1 MEKSFAPSG
10 AEKNDSKSLLKKMK
24 SVGKKTVAT
33 GMALAA
39 LSGAGCFE
47 KKSEG
52 KESAEKDSL
61 VLSQKNENVEEAASI
76 EELRRIYQHARNM
89 FDDYGSTMVER
100 KKTEGD
106 PGELAEKIKRDLM
119 RHIESEAYF
128 EKLKIEFSGDVDRAR
143 IVQDNRL
150 LYLRTV
156 KTIFCNKKDFAVRHF
171 LPFLPANPGF
181 TLPDWLFEVIH
192 RNFSVMEGCFLY
204 RGQMGH
210 EVLLSKEELIEE
222 TCFHEYLHAS
232 TLGSLGISE
241 RARKILEEAYNELGN
256 EKWDEYFRNSTERL
270 ARKQQLDLELEMLEV
285 KKYEEKFTESH
296 FRVMM
301 DFYARGFFSWPANS
315 FIKTTKPEYFEQI
328 FNEIALNDIGE
339 YAKSVE
345 NA

>member
-1 MEKSFAPSG
+1 MEKFLASSSM
-10 AEKNDSKSLLKKMK
+10 EKKNPRGLLKKMK

-52 KESAEKDSL
+52 KEADEKDSL
-61 VLSQKNENVEEAASI
+61 LLLQKNENVEEAANI

-89 FDDYGSTMVER
+89 FDDYGSIMVER

-128 EKLKIEFSGDVDRAR
+128 EKLKSEFSGDADRAR

-150 LYLRTV
+150 QYLRTV

-181 TLPDWLFEVIH
+181 TLPDWLFELIH
-192 RNFSVMEGCFLY
+192 RNFRLMEGFFLY

-210 EVLLSKEELIEE
+210 EVFLSKEELFEE

-232 TLGSLGISE
+232 TLGNLGISE
-241 RARKILEEAYNELGN
+241 MAKKILEEAYNELGD
-256 EKWDEYFRNSTERL
+256 EKRDEYFRNSAERL

-285 KKYEEKFTESH
+285 KKYGEKFTESH

-301 DFYARGFFSWPANS
+301 DFYARGFFSWPANE

-328 FNEIALNDIGE
+328 FNEIALNDIRE
-339 YAKSVE
+339 YAKSVGH
-345 NA
+345 A